1 MVTPGLTVERQTCGD
16 REGETT
22 RRPSR
27 YTGRSTGG
35 ELNGAI
41 SREVVRL
48 THQRAGR
55 GPTRATAFFRDN
67 IIVVVLRGWLTTAEQ
82 SLATAGRGEAVLHMR
97 RALHQAMCADL
108 REVIEELSGCKVQTS
123 MSAHDV
129 DADVAAELFVLDRP
143 VPGPP
148 PLPDAGVAS

>member
-1 MVTPGLTVERQTCGD
+1 MLNPGLTVE
-16 REGETT
+16 
-22 RRPSR
+22 PSR
-27 YTGRSTGG
+27 DTGPSTGG

-82 SLATAGRGEAVLHMR
+82 SLAEAGRGEAVLHMR
-97 RALHQAMCADL
+97 RALHEAMRADL

-123 MSAHDV
+123 MSTHDV

-143 VPGPP
+143 VAACVPLSAAYVPGQIRP
-148 PLPDAGVAS
+148 